1 MKPEKKQILLTNDD
15 GIGSPGL
22 WAAAEA
28 LSALG
33 YVTVAAPREHASATG
48 RGFNR
53 AADGLI
59 TLQKTTINNQEWDV
73 YAVGGS
79 PSQTVLHAVLEIM
92 PTRPDLVV
100 SGINY
105 GANFSTD
112 VGYSGTVGAALEAAS
127 LGFPALASSLEIV
140 KEEWDVFHTDIDFT
154 VAGYFTKVFARMLL
168 EKRMPEDVHVL
179 NLVIPR
185 DAVPDT
191 PWRLT
196 HLTRARYYNPY
207 VKRSGTW
214 AEPAEITSR
223 MIIPPEADE
232 DSDIRTV
239 LVDKL
244 VSVTPLSLDLT
255 SRVDFKSLNN
265 LFRK

>member
-1 MKPEKKQILLTNDD
+1 MNPQKKKILLTNDD

-22 WAAAEA
+22 WAAAGA

-33 YVTVAAPREHASATG
+33 YVTVAAPRDHASATG

-53 AADGLI
+53 AADGQI
-59 TLQKTTINNQEWDV
+59 HLQKTSINGQEWDV

-79 PSQTVLHAVLEIM
+79 PSQTVLHAVLELM
-92 PTRPDLVV
+92 PEHPDLVV

-127 LGFPALASSLEIV
+127 LGIPALASSLEIL
-140 KEEWDVFHTDIDFT
+140 KEEWDVFHTDIDFS
-154 VAGYFTKVFARMLL
+154 VAAHFTQEFARMLL

-179 NLVIPR
+179 NLVVPH
-185 DAVPDT
+185 DAVRDT

-207 VKRSGTW
+207 VKRAGSLDG
-214 AEPAEITSR
+214 PAEITSR
-223 MIIPPEADE
+223 TIIPPQAGEG
-232 DSDIRTV
+232 SDIRTV
-239 LVDKL
+239 LLDKQ

-255 SRVDFKSLNN
+255 SRVDFSSLDS
-265 LFRK
+265 LLRK